1 MRLTVAQLRRIIK
14 EEVARATQ
22 LSEAPQAVAGAAR
35 ATSAAALVRGL
46 GIDQVIDEIDNEYA
60 PRVAVDNTRK
70 RSFVPGDVVV
80 DLGLEEDGSRF
91 VVTVVDGGLEIMSK
105 PAGGRMRKAV
115 LRDASQASAEKL
127 ADFAN
132 STFGAAGGLEI
143 FDMIAGSDMLR
154 GFTDEYELRLTIDNT
169 AKTTMKSGEVI
180 ARMEYEPGE
189 LPAGFKGKKPF
200 LELVHRLDGL
210 EVRTSN
216 PEMNKK
222 YPNANY
228 GVSEDLHDHIAA
240 FWRV

>member
-1 MRLTVAQLRRIIK
+1 MRLTVTQLRRIIK
-14 EEVARATQ
+14 EEVARATG
-22 LSEAPQAVAGAAR
+22 LSEAPRAVAGAAR

-46 GIDQVIDEIDNEYA
+46 EIDQVIDSLDNEYA

-80 DLGLEEDGSRF
+80 DCGLEEDGSRF

-105 PAGGRMRKAV
+105 PAGGRARKAV
-115 LRDASQASAEKL
+115 LSDASPASAEKL

-132 STFGAAGGLEI
+132 SAFGTSGGLEI
-143 FDMIAGSDMLR
+143 FDMINGGDMLK

-180 ARMEYEPGE
+180 ARMEYEQ
-189 LPAGFKGKKPF
+189 LPPGFKGKKPF

-216 PEMNKK
+216 PEMNNK
-222 YPNANY
+222 YPNAQW
-228 GVSEDLHDHIAA
+228 GVEDDLHDHIAA